1 MESKQ
6 TMRIGLELNLKSLRL
21 PAIMHS
27 YQKVGE
33 AAVEEKLSCEQYLY
47 RLTGIEVDKRKENKV
62 KHLLHHAKFPLK
74 KSLTEFKFEEVPS
87 LNRQSFI
94 ELSHGNFIHDAKNI
108 ILYGP
113 PGTGKTHLSIGLA
126 HELCLKERKVMF
138 STACDLVQRLV
149 KEKNN
154 LRLSEFLKKLNRYDL
169 ICIDE
174 LGFIPFERSEAD
186 LLFQCFSA
194 CYERTSILITT
205 NLIFSEWDQIFKDTK
220 STTAAIDRLIHHSY
234 FFDLSE
240 EESHRQK
247 TAKKKM
253 DCSSL
258 N

>member
-1 MESKQ
+1 MKSKQ
-6 TMRIGLELNLKSLRL
+6 TMQIGLELNLKTLRL
-21 PAIMHS
+21 PAIMRS
-27 YQKVGE
+27 YQKVGDD
-33 AAVEEKLSCEQYLY
+33 AVEEKLSCEQYLY
-47 RLTGIEVDKRKENKV
+47 RLTGIEVAKRKENKV
-62 KHLLHHAKFPLK
+62 RTLIQHAKFPLK

-87 LNRQSFI
+87 INRQVFI
-94 ELSHGNFIHDAKNI
+94 ELSQGHFIEDAKNI

-126 HELCLKERKVMF
+126 HELCLKERKVVF
-138 STACDLVQRLV
+138 FTACDLVQRLV
-149 KEKNN
+149 REKNN
-154 LRLSEFLKKLNRYDL
+154 LRLSEYLKRLNRYDL

-220 STTAAIDRLIHHSY
+220 ATTAAIDRLIHHSY
-234 FFDLSE
+234 FFELSE
-240 EESHRQK
+240 EESYRTK
-247 TAKKKM
+247 TARKNM
-253 DCSSL
+253 DCSVL